1 MVHAMVHSVLSCF
14 HRYVL
19 QLSLVQYCQHKLM
32 VRRHA
37 LERDMNMV
45 TPVPLHVTLDTNE
58 RGALRDHV
66 KPTDSGQV
74 NKLVVKVS

>member
-1 MVHAMVHSVLSCF
+1 
-14 HRYVL
+14 
-19 QLSLVQYCQHKLM
+19 
-32 VRRHA
+32 
-37 LERDMNMV
+37 MV

-74 NKLVVKVS
+74 NKLLVKVSYKHIKTTVNY